1 MNKTTKLWNSVA
13 EELVTAEQHQEFI
26 DDVYDRF
33 GEIFD
38 IKDVTEYK
46 NCALVDPFFAP
57 AQFTYMSLAIRR
69 AFVEG
74 YLLCTAEQRK
84 ERVKFLF
91 NCYKDEIQEEP
102 DNEEKT
108 TKRRRGPRTINEF
121 IQQQQSDMGTPKFP
135 DSDSNPP
142 TSI

>member
-57 AQFTYMSLAIRR
+57 AQFTYMSLALRR

-74 YLLCTAEQRK
+74 YLLCTAEQRN

-91 NCYKDEIQEEP
+91 NCYSKLHA
-102 DNEEKT
+102 
-108 TKRRRGPRTINEF
+108 
-121 IQQQQSDMGTPKFP
+121 
-135 DSDSNPP
+135 
-142 TSI
+142 

>member
-57 AQFTYMSLAIRR
+57 TQFTYMSLAIRR

-84 ERVKFLF
+84 ERVKLLF

-121 IQQQQSDMGTPKFP
+121 IQQQQSDVGTPKFP

>member
-1 MNKTTKLWNSVA
+1 MNRTTKLWNSVA
-13 EELVTAEQHQEFI
+13 EELVTAEQHQEFV
-26 DDVYDRF
+26 DDIYDRF

-74 YLLCTAEQRK
+74 YLLCTAEQRR

-91 NCYKDEIQEEP
+91 NCYKDETEEESEH
-102 DNEEKT
+102 EEKA

-121 IQQQQSDMGTPKFP
+121 IQQQQFGDSRILPEP
-135 DSDSNPP
+135 DDPP

>member
-57 AQFTYMSLAIRR
+57 TQFTYMSLAIRR

-91 NCYKDEIQEEP
+91 NCYKDELQEES

-108 TKRRRGPRTINEF
+108 NKRRRGPRTINEF
-121 IQQQQSDMGTPKFP
+121 IQQQQL
-135 DSDSNPP
+135 SDSKPLPEPDDPP

>member
-91 NCYKDEIQEEP
+91 NCYKDEIQEDP

-108 TKRRRGPRTINEF
+108 TKHRRGPRTINEF
-121 IQQQQSDMGTPKFP
+121 IQQQQLGDSRPLPEP
-135 DSDSNPP
+135 DDPP
-142 TSI
+142 ASI

>member
-1 MNKTTKLWNSVA
+1 MNKTTKLWNRVA

-74 YLLCTAEQRK
+74 YLLCTTEQRK

-91 NCYKDEIQEEP
+91 NCYKDDIQEEP

-108 TKRRRGPRTINEF
+108 TKRRSGPRTINEF
-121 IQQQQSDMGTPKFP
+121 IQQQQFGDSRPLPEP
-135 DSDSNPP
+135 DDPP
-142 TSI
+142 PSI

>member
-121 IQQQQSDMGTPKFP
+121 IQQQQSDVGTPKFP

-142 TSI
+142 TAI

>member
-91 NCYKDEIQEEP
+91 NCYKDETQEEP

>member
-1 MNKTTKLWNSVA
+1 MNNTTKLWNSVA

-121 IQQQQSDMGTPKFP
+121 IQQQSDMGTPKFP

-142 TSI
+142 TAI

>member
-121 IQQQQSDMGTPKFP
+121 IQQQQSDVGTPKFP